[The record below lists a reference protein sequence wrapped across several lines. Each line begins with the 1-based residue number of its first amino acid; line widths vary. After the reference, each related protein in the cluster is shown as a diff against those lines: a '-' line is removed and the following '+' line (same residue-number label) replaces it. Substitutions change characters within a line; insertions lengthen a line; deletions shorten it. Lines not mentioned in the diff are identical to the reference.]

1 MKFNRLYGGLL
12 MAVVLFVSTL
22 NISASS
28 PDHAIPNS
36 TAQIAPGTDYAAPV
50 SDLMESPPVAVSE
63 TAILTENL
71 HLERVANPISY
82 SEPTYVRPPISPG
95 YAPRI
100 DQPPLANVALFT
112 NRYHAAVDC
121 QFKHR

>member
-12 MAVVLFVSTL
+12 MVACLFVGTL
-22 NISASS
+22 NISAAP

-36 TAQIAPGTDYAAPV
+36 MAQMAPDTNYGVPANDLIEFPV
-50 SDLMESPPVAVSE
+50 VVSE
-63 TAILTENL
+63 TAILTESVC
-71 HLERVANPISY
+71 LERPANPISY
-82 SEPTYVRPPISPG
+82 SEPTYVRPPITPG

-100 DQPPLANVALFT
+100 EQPPLANTAPFT
-112 NRYHAAVDC
+112 TRFHAVVDC